1 MNKSR
6 FFGSV
11 LAVLLVGAV
20 PARPQ
25 TAGIAQGAAELQPCS
40 SLSSLK
46 VPLAPEHVD
55 PATHGLV
62 SQDRLPMRVDIGRY
76 TNLKRAVEGYLQT
89 GVLLTAMNHGRLA
102 PAGYDDDVAVF
113 LFVSAAARWLH
124 LGLNGAIYLVF
135 LGIIGIVLT
144 SGISG
149 VFVLTRSFKERVL
162 GVLVLITVVVIAYRL
177 GGDIYM
183 FPALVPVAIVPWA
196 IYSAT
201 TRGSA
206 RAFVIYAASAGCLLG
221 IFRFL
226 RIDSVIPAL
235 VLVVLLVIF
244 GPGRRLRLRSL
255 GLAAMSIA
263 FLLPG
268 LLMSRLSHERDSYL
282 RAEVSGYSGALGH
295 HAIWHNV
302 YIGLG
307 FLSNPYIPGYC
318 DQAAISVVEA
328 AAPGTTYM
336 SSAYESVLRTKVLE
350 LLKLHPKFVLYSLFS
365 KAGVSLLVVML
376 AGNIG
381 LITAL
386 HHPKPLLQEAAFWC
400 AIALSAVPGILA
412 VPVPKYTTGLL
423 AFTIMYSCYSIA
435 YARGTLGPGAKES
448 SDLELAA
455 IEPRPKRR
463 SELAAA

>member
-6 FFGSV
+6 FLGSV
-11 LAVLLVGAV
+11 FAVLLVGAV

-25 TAGIAQGAAELQPCS
+25 TARIAQGAAELQPCS
-40 SLSSLK
+40 GLSSLK

-55 PATHGLV
+55 PVTHGLV

-113 LFVSAAARWLH
+113 LFVSSAARWLH

-183 FPALVPVAIVPWA
+183 FPALVPVAIIPWA
-196 IYSAT
+196 IYFA

-206 RAFVIYAASAGCLLG
+206 RGFVIYAASAGFLLG
-221 IFRFL
+221 LFRFL

-235 VLVVLLVIF
+235 VLVVLLATF
-244 GPGRRLRLRSL
+244 GPGRRLRLRTL
-255 GLAAMSIA
+255 GLAAMSTA

-268 LLMSRLSHERDSYL
+268 VLMSHLIHERDSYL
-282 RAEVSGYSGALGH
+282 RTEVSGYSGALGH
-295 HAIWHNV
+295 HAVWHNV

-307 FLSNPYIPGYC
+307 FLSNPYVPGYC

-336 SSAYESVLRTKVLE
+336 SSAYESVLRAKVLE

-386 HHPKPLLQEAAFWC
+386 RRPKPLLQEAAFWC
-400 AIALSAVPGILA
+400 ATALSAVPGILA

-455 IEPRPKRR
+455 IGPRPKRR